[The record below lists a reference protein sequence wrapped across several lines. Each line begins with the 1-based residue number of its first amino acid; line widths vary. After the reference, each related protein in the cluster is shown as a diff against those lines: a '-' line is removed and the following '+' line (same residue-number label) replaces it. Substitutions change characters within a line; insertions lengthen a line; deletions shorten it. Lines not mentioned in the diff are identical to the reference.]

1 MDSCNIW
8 YYKKI
13 RELSDDNDR
22 DANIIKGEIEKI
34 ISTNDVSGMQRLE
47 RSLLDDVYKKLEII
61 NKNEKITKSI
71 DISNFLGEIK
81 SLLGREELFVYWNYI
96 LINQDSSYKREFEGF
111 FTIPKNC
118 SKS

>member
-1 MDSCNIW
+1 ML
-8 YYKKI
+8 
-13 RELSDDNDR
+13 EL
-22 DANIIKGEIEKI
+22 
-34 ISTNDVSGMQRLE
+34 
-47 RSLLDDVYKKLEII
+47 
-61 NKNEKITKSI
+61 KNEKITKSI